1 SYLCDINVGN
11 EPTKYLRTI
20 KLLMEEVE
28 SNEDIPTLINYM
40 GFAQGI
46 GLNIVSSAITFIL
59 PTDIIQISSKIFKK
73 NFKKDLTVETVREN
87 CGLFGGDLSNV
98 GFSLHKLMAMT
109 DDNSGWTLEPR
120 QAREMCV
127 LSYLGQMMCDGISSL
142 ASCKLS
148 MYQIDLDSIAITDA
162 DGSEI
167 SPAAANANLVALCS
181 KKINSKIFICMGYGI
196 VRGIDLAEKT
206 LVLMTPEA
214 PEVLEDVFYLVVGS
228 VSLPPSV
235 YMTPD
240 EITGNISYVME
251 GELVSLGQITKRSYM
266 PVNKK

>member
-1 SYLCDINVGN
+1 
-11 EPTKYLRTI
+11 
-20 KLLMEEVE
+20 
-28 SNEDIPTLINYM
+28 
-40 GFAQGI
+40 
-46 GLNIVSSAITFIL
+46 
-59 PTDIIQISSKIFKK
+59 
-73 NFKKDLTVETVREN
+73 
-87 CGLFGGDLSNV
+87 
-98 GFSLHKLMAMT
+98 
-109 DDNSGWTLEPR
+109 
-120 QAREMCV
+120 
-127 LSYLGQMMCDGISSL
+127 
-142 ASCKLS
+142 